1 MARPLRIAYPGAIYH
16 VINRGHR
23 RDRIFTCD
31 DDRREFLRRLLLAVR
46 KYRLILHG
54 WCLMPNHFHLL
65 LETPDANLSR
75 AMHTFQSSYAN
86 WFRIKYRLVGSVFQ
100 GRYKAVLIENTEYLL
115 TLLCYINLNPVRA
128 KIVER
133 PEKFPWS
140 SHRIYLGAATDEMT
154 TTARVLAEAGG
165 VENLLDIMRDQEIEP
180 EQVYGKYSI
189 VGGEEFY
196 YEMKEKLDTGKLP
209 DRQAVPDVRGLTAVK
224 PEAIAKAVCAVTGT
238 TEDELHQK
246 RSRSVAR
253 KLYFHLLK
261 HDTALM
267 AKEIAVMAGMSAV
280 GFSSLMSQFECLLLD
295 DKRLRKLCG
304 DIRKKYH
311 VKL

>member
-23 RDRIFTCD
+23 RDPIFTCD

-100 GRYKAVLIENTEYLL
+100 SRYKAVLVENTEYLL
-115 TLLCYINLNPVRA
+115 MLTAYIHLNPVRA

-133 PEKFPWS
+133 PEKFAWS

-165 VENLLDIMRDQEIEP
+165 VENLIDIMWDQELEP

-189 VGGEEFY
+189 VGGEDFF

-224 PEAIAKAVCAVTGT
+224 PEAIAAAVCAVTGAT
-238 TEDELHQK
+238 KEDLHRK
-246 RSRSVAR
+246 RSRSGAR

-267 AKEIAVMAGMSAV
+267 AKEIAAMVGMSAV
-280 GFSSLMSQFECLLLD
+280 GFSGIMSKFEEELRG
-295 DKRLRKLCG
+295 DKRLLKQCKL
-304 DIRKKYH
+304 IRERYAKS
-311 VKL
+311 